1 MNNGEFY
8 LSREENY
15 IGENKRFPAEIYKK
29 VIEDNPLGKEKA
41 DLGKEITTL
50 QEKKRIKG
58 NKEKDSRGFVEKVF
72 KSIKGVAT
80 TATVATSAIVITS
93 TIITSSI
100 SANLVNLDVGGNYV
114 EYEIEISDINDENC
128 FLVVSGTDETI
139 TEKEIQENGVYKGRV
154 EGLKP
159 EWEYTI
165 SVVSRDN
172 VLGEITH
179 FQHKLQTQKHTEYA
193 PDPPPNSYTGLYENP
208 IIDEKAINWASRQM
222 TVPIVFEKIEDKYYY
237 KLIVEDENGNV
248 LQEIKGND
256 NMSAMVNVLENTST
270 YKFTFQIF
278 GVGEAEE
285 VLILS
290 QDLGIYQIIQPKA
303 MVKAISP
310 IGQNLLRIEFES
322 QGVENLA
329 LQIEAGD
336 EVTRIELSPTQ
347 VSLGYIDV
355 STLETST
362 KIKATPIM
370 IFEDYTVLN
379 QPFEADLEG
388 VLEIEPFVNLK
399 DNSLILYIKAITNGA
414 TYLHVE
420 SLQDETI
427 TGNYGFYSGR
437 ATVGYE
443 MQGEIAC
450 TMYLVGQD
458 GERLSDDATVVVN
471 TAQELIKPEYV
482 MNYVNPGNMGVT
494 YNDNET
500 INLYIQTNF
509 ECEDESYY
517 YQIEVGEYMI
527 KSRDKVAII
536 RNLPNESYPIRYSV
550 CFDKDGNQYVIET
563 VTPSGTAN
571 ESRFPGMISLVDNS
585 LTITIYD
592 SRYVDL
598 NSIRL
603 ITSYGE
609 EIQVSEND
617 FTLNEGQDYVA
628 VIEFETSPEHVIT
641 YAMISPYPVTG
652 EYEGSLYTQYIKE
665 IYPE

>member
-1 MNNGEFY
+1 
-8 LSREENY
+8 
-15 IGENKRFPAEIYKK
+15 
-29 VIEDNPLGKEKA
+29 
-41 DLGKEITTL
+41 
-50 QEKKRIKG
+50 
-58 NKEKDSRGFVEKVF
+58 
-72 KSIKGVAT
+72 
-80 TATVATSAIVITS
+80 
-93 TIITSSI
+93 
-100 SANLVNLDVGGNYV
+100 
-114 EYEIEISDINDENC
+114 
-128 FLVVSGTDETI
+128 
-139 TEKEIQENGVYKGRV
+139 
-154 EGLKP
+154 
-159 EWEYTI
+159 
-165 SVVSRDN
+165 
-172 VLGEITH
+172 
-179 FQHKLQTQKHTEYA
+179 
-193 PDPPPNSYTGLYENP
+193 
-208 IIDEKAINWASRQM
+208 M

-256 NMSAMVNVLENTST
+256 NMSAMVNILENTST

-285 VLILS
+285 GLILS

-347 VSLGYIDV
+347 ASLGYIDV
-355 STLETST
+355 SMLETST

-427 TGNYGFYSGR
+427 TGNYHFDSGR
-437 ATVGYE
+437 ATIGYE

-450 TMYLVGQD
+450 TMYLVGQA

-482 MNYVNPGNMGVT
+482 MNYENPGNMGVT

-527 KSRDKVAII
+527 KSRDKVAVIK
-536 RNLPNESYPIRYSV
+536 NLPNTSYPIRYSV

-563 VTPSGTAN
+563 VTPSGVAN

-592 SRYVDL
+592 KRYVDL

-603 ITSYGE
+603 ITSYGG
-609 EIQVSEND
+609 EIQVQEND

-628 VIEFETSPEHVIT
+628 VIEFETSPEHVIM
-641 YAMISPYPVTG
+641 YATISPYPVTG

>member
-72 KSIKGVAT
+72 KSIKSVAT

-100 SANLVNLDVGGNYV
+100 SANLVNLDVGSNYI

-128 FLVVSGTDETI
+128 FLVVSGTDEAI

-208 IIDEKAINWASRQM
+208 IIDEKAINWASGQM

-256 NMSAMVNVLENTST
+256 NMSAMVNILENIST

-285 VLILS
+285 GLILS

-347 VSLGYIDV
+347 ASLGYVDV
-355 STLETST
+355 SMLETST

-427 TGNYGFYSGR
+427 TGNYDFYSGS
-437 ATVGYE
+437 ATVGYQ

-458 GERLSDDATVVVN
+458 GERLSNDATVVVN

-482 MNYVNPGNMGVT
+482 MNYVNPGNVGVT

-517 YQIEVGEYMI
+517 YQIEVGEYRI
-527 KSRDKVAII
+527 KSRDKVAVI
-536 RNLPNESYPIRYSV
+536 RNLPNASYPLRYSV

-563 VTPSGTAN
+563 VTPSGVAN
-571 ESRFPGMISLVDNS
+571 ESRFSGMISLVDNS

-592 SRYVDL
+592 RSYVDL

-603 ITSYGE
+603 ITSYGG
-609 EIQVSEND
+609 EIQVQEKD

-628 VIEFETSPEHVIT
+628 VIEFEISPEHVIM

-652 EYEGSLYTQYIKE
+652 EYEGSLYTQYIEE